1 MNIQSLTDEIIE
13 GESGEIIII
22 DKEKHEHI
30 VSRKS
35 ISLSI
40 YLKNIYD
47 SEPGSTI
54 INLTELDFITYDIQ
68 NVVTYLN
75 HYNGIIP
82 DKIKKPI
89 ISKTMI
95 DITDN
100 WSATFIN
107 DISIKQ
113 LWNLLYIANY
123 FYIQSLIDLCSA
135 KIACIIKNSDYT
147 NIENILLSS

>member
-1 MNIQSLTDEIIE
+1 MNIQSLSDELIE
-13 GESGEIIII
+13 GESEEIIII
-22 DKEKHEHI
+22 DKEQHKHI
-30 VSRKS
+30 VTRQS

-40 YLKNIYD
+40 YLINIYD
-47 SEPGSTI
+47 SEPGTNI
-54 INLTELDFITYDIQ
+54 INLSELEFITYDIQ
-68 NVVTYLN
+68 NVVKYLN
-75 HYNGIIP
+75 HYNGIQP

-89 ISKTMI
+89 ISKNMI

-100 WSATFIN
+100 WSMTFIN

-135 KIACIIKNSDYT
+135 KIACIIKNSDYI